1 MKNTLLFFILSLLP
15 FKVFALP
22 GKLEVIFLS
31 HGSSAILEDIIKKHE
46 NLKISKQ
53 LAANEL
59 SPKDCVPM
67 GGGCFHPQLG
77 FVERKGTILKANPDL
92 EEKETNTGQ
101 MKVFN
106 STDVDLIKCNKEY
119 YFDIFCGKAKKEK
132 SKSESSFE
140 IWVDTSSS
148 MRGVDFSKEIDF
160 CHRRSFIERIQK
172 ACTKDVSVS
181 IFNTSIKALGDP
193 SGVCRN
199 YGNNNQRRFFDWV
212 NGSSA
217 KHLLVI
223 TDIDEMSKEL
233 KSYLDRVGGII
244 RGVGSNEIPASKL
257 ISLVDSYLSSC
268 K

>member
-1 MKNTLLFFILSLLP
+1 MP
-15 FKVFALP
+15 FKIFALP
-22 GKLEVIFLS
+22 EKLEVIFLS
-31 HGSSAILEDIIKKHE
+31 HSSSAYLKEIFHNYKRIKIGPKFA
-46 NLKISKQ
+46 S
-53 LAANEL
+53 NEL
-59 SPKDCVPM
+59 GPGDCVPM

-77 FVERKGTILKANPDL
+77 FVERKSTILKANSDTGNS
-92 EEKETNTGQ
+92 KETNTQQ

-119 YFDIFCGKAKKEK
+119 YFDIFCGKAKPEK
-132 SKSESSFE
+132 LGSPSTFE

-148 MRGVDFSKEIDF
+148 MRSVDYSKEIDF

-172 ACTKDVSVS
+172 SCSKEVSIS

-199 YGNNNQRRFFDWV
+199 YGNNNQKRFMDWV

-223 TDIDEMSKEL
+223 TDIDEMSSEL
-233 KSYLDRVGGII
+233 RSYLDRNAAIV
-244 RGVGSNEIPASKL
+244 RGVGSNEIPAAKL
-257 ISLVDSYLSSC
+257 ITLVDSYLSSC